1 MSWGITGNSYY
12 HTDGVRKTCHDVKQN
27 KNQMLRNEAIKKIA
41 EDLIS
46 RGIVQPGDIL
56 IPAPQHNGN
65 AEYIK
70 DIANMVSEK
79 TGAVVVDVLKCVPHS
94 SLYDQKKG
102 GEKPRLTLFLDGK
115 IPLGKNLYFIDN
127 VISSGLTFRLANEL
141 LHFRLQP
148 LVYAVDETK
157 NPDLGKESIRNL
169 LARKQNHVG
178 GSKPRK
184 RIEHEGR

>member
-1 MSWGITGNSYY
+1 MHQFAKSS
-12 HTDGVRKTCHDVKQN
+12 HDVKQN
-27 KNQMLRNEAIKKIA
+27 ENQMLRNEAIKKIV

-46 RGIVQPGDIL
+46 RSIVQPGDIL

-65 AEYIK
+65 AEYTK

-79 TGAVVVDVLKCVPHS
+79 TGAVVADVLKCVPHS

-169 LARKQNHVG
+169 LARKQNHVE

-184 RIEHEGR
+184 SIEHEGR

>member
-1 MSWGITGNSYY
+1 
-12 HTDGVRKTCHDVKQN
+12 
-27 KNQMLRNEAIKKIA
+27 
-41 EDLIS
+41 
-46 RGIVQPGDIL
+46 
-56 IPAPQHNGN
+56 
-65 AEYIK
+65 
-70 DIANMVSEK
+70 MVSEK
-79 TGAVVVDVLKCVPHS
+79 TGAVVADILKCVLHS
-94 SLYDQKKG
+94 SLYEQKKE

-169 LARKQNHVG
+169 LARKQNHVE

-184 RIEHEGR
+184 SIEHEGR

>member
-1 MSWGITGNSYY
+1 MSWVITGNSYY
-12 HTDGVRKTCHDVKQN
+12 HTAGVRKTCHDVKQN
-27 KNQMLRNEAIKKIA
+27 ENQMLRNEAIKKIA
-41 EDLIS
+41 ENLIS
-46 RGIVQPGDIL
+46 RDIVQPGDVL

-65 AEYIK
+65 AEYTK

-79 TGAVVVDVLKCVPHS
+79 TGAVVADVLKCVPHS
-94 SLYDQKKG
+94 SLYEQKKE
-102 GEKPRLTLFLDGK
+102 GEKPMLTLYLDGK
-115 IPLGKNLYFIDN
+115 IPSGKKLYFIDN

-169 LARKQNHVG
+169 LARKQNHAEE
-178 GSKPRK
+178 SKPRK
-184 RIEHEGR
+184 RMEHEGR

>member
-1 MSWGITGNSYY
+1 MGRLIDTKRILSMNSYY
-12 HTDGVRKTCHDVKQN
+12 YTVGVRKTCHDVKQN
-27 KNQMLRNEAIKKIA
+27 ENQMLRNEAIKKIA
-41 EDLIS
+41 ENLIS
-46 RGIVQPGDIL
+46 RNIVQTGDVL

-65 AEYIK
+65 AEYTK
-70 DIANMVSEK
+70 DIANIVSEK

-94 SLYDQKKG
+94 SLYVQKKG
-102 GEKPRLTLFLDGK
+102 GKKPRLTLFLDKK

-157 NPDLGKESIRNL
+157 NPDLGKEFLYNNICMKS
-169 LARKQNHVG
+169 
-178 GSKPRK
+178 
-184 RIEHEGR
+184 EH

>member
-1 MSWGITGNSYY
+1 MSWEIMGNSYY
-12 HTDGVRKTCHDVKQN
+12 HTVGIRKTCHDVKQN
-27 KNQMLRNEAIKKIA
+27 ENQMLRNEAIKKIV

-46 RGIVQPGDIL
+46 RGIVQPGDVL

-65 AEYIK
+65 AEYTK

-79 TGAVVVDVLKCVPHS
+79 TGAVVADVLKCVPHS
-94 SLYDQKKG
+94 SLYEQKKE
-102 GEKPRLTLFLDGK
+102 GENPMLTLYLDGK
-115 IPLGKNLYFIDN
+115 IPSGKKMYFIDN
-127 VISSGLTFRLANEL
+127 VIGSGLTFRLANEL

-169 LARKQNHVG
+169 LARKQNHVE

-184 RIEHEGR
+184 SIEHEGR

>member
-1 MSWGITGNSYY
+1 MSWVITGNSYY
-12 HTDGVRKTCHDVKQN
+12 HTAGVRKTCHDVKQN
-27 KNQMLRNEAIKKIA
+27 ENQMLIKKIA

-46 RGIVQPGDIL
+46 RDIVQPGDVL

-65 AEYIK
+65 AEYTK

-79 TGAVVVDVLKCVPHS
+79 TGAVVADVLKCVPHS
-94 SLYDQKKG
+94 SLYEQKKE
-102 GEKPRLTLFLDGK
+102 GEKPMLTLYLDGK
-115 IPLGKNLYFIDN
+115 IPSGKKLYFIDN

-157 NPDLGKESIRNL
+157 NPDLGKKSIRNL
-169 LARKQNHVG
+169 LARKQNHAEE
-178 GSKPRK
+178 SKPRK
-184 RIEHEGR
+184 IIEHEGR